1 MLQNWWF
8 KKEKPL
14 FTGLHFG
21 FGAGGGAAAEPSP
34 VPISATGG
42 SKSTLPNGNITHVFD
57 SSGSFLVV
65 LGKRPSILLR
75 IDVLHEASSSAKASL

>member
-21 FGAGGGAAAEPSP
+21 FGAGGGSAGAGGPSP
-34 VPISATGG
+34 EPIS
-42 SKSTLPNGNITHVFD
+42 S
-57 SSGSFLVV
+57 
-65 LGKRPSILLR
+65 R
-75 IDVLHEASSSAKASL
+75 

>member
-21 FGAGGGAAAEPSP
+21 FGAGGGAAGAGGPSP
-34 VPISATGG
+34 EPISATGG
-42 SKSTLPNGNITHVFD
+42 SNF
-57 SSGSFLVV
+57 
-65 LGKRPSILLR
+65 
-75 IDVLHEASSSAKASL
+75 